1 MDDEIER
8 KFQFYGL
15 FKIKK
20 IVMKII
26 WIISER
32 KTN

>member
-20 IVMKII
+20 NSNENNMDQI
-26 WIISER
+26 
-32 KTN
+32 